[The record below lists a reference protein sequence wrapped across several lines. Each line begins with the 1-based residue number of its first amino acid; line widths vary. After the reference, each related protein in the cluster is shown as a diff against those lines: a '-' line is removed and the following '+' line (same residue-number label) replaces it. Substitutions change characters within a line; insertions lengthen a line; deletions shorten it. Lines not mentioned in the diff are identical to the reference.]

1 LKPPKKFNNLQQS
14 MRQGYP
20 ADTNGYYGENGENG
34 YYEYYGEYG
43 VIEDKI
49 LHFWL
54 TLIP

>member
-1 LKPPKKFNNLQQS
+1 

-43 VIEDKI
+43 VIEDKN
-49 LHFWL
+49 LYCWL